1 LDLPAAGAVRLLF
14 VSHSLPPRDRPLD
27 NLGGMQ
33 RVSQKLHESLDAKAA
48 GADALDYDAIL
59 LRSAWRTLH
68 AKVPFFLAK
77 AGWKIGRAARNDT
90 VDVVLFSSMVT
101 ASLAVPLRG
110 LLRRHGV
117 KTAAVVH
124 GLDVTTPFPPYQWF
138 VPKVFDALDAVLP
151 VSRATRQ
158 ACRERGA
165 VPTTLRVVPNGI
177 DVSRFRAPQDRA
189 AARQALGESI
199 GAPVPPAPPDG
210 FLLCSVGRQVE
221 RKGTAWFLENVMP
234 RLPDDVHYWIAG
246 DGPQSP
252 AIRDA
257 IDRLD
262 RPSRVRYLG
271 RVPNDTLADL
281 YHGADLFIMP
291 NVPVENDME
300 GFGIVLLEAGQCGT
314 PAIAARLGG
323 IQDVITEGVNGHLV
337 APEDPDAFVKAI
349 ESYRGNP
356 QALNA
361 AAQRARRHT
370 ETTFGWSAVADTYRS
385 VLRNLHV
392 EGRPAPDA
400 VEAGPPPEP

>member
-1 LDLPAAGAVRLLF
+1 MRLLF
-14 VSHSLPPRDRPLD
+14 VSHSLPPVARPLD

-48 GADALDYDAIL
+48 GADVLDYDAIL
-59 LRSAWRTLH
+59 LRSAWSTLH

-77 AGWKIGRAARNDT
+77 AGWKIGRAARNGA

-101 ASLAVPLRG
+101 AGLAVPLRG

-117 KTAAVVH
+117 KTAAIVH

-151 VSRATRQ
+151 VSRATRE

-165 VPTTLRVVPNGI
+165 APDTLRVVPNGI
-177 DVSRFRAPQDRA
+177 DVTRFRAPQDRA
-189 AARQALGESI
+189 AARRALGESV

-210 FLLCSVGRQVE
+210 LLLCSVGRQVE
-221 RKGTAWFLENVMP
+221 RKGTAWFIDAVMP

-252 AIRDA
+252 AIQGA
-257 IDRLD
+257 IGRLN
-262 RPSRVRYLG
+262 RPSRVRHLG
-271 RVPNDTLADL
+271 RVPNDLLADL
-281 YHGADLFIMP
+281 YRGADLFVMP
-291 NVPVENDME
+291 NVPVENDIE

-337 APEDPDAFVKAI
+337 APEDPDAFVEAI
-349 ESYRGNP
+349 EPYRGNS
-356 QALNA
+356 QALDT

-370 ETTFGWSAVADTYRS
+370 EATFGWSSVADTYRS
-385 VLRNLHV
+385 VLHNLHV
-392 EGRPAPDA
+392 EGHPDPDA
-400 VEAGPPPEP
+400 IEAGPPTEL

>member
-1 LDLPAAGAVRLLF
+1 VRLLF

-48 GADALDYDAIL
+48 GANALDYDAIL

-68 AKVPFFLAK
+68 AKVPFFLAA
-77 AGWKIGRAARNDT
+77 AGWKIGRAARNDA

-151 VSRATRQ
+151 VSRATRE

-165 VPTTLRVVPNGI
+165 VPNALRVVPNGI
-177 DVSRFRAPQDRA
+177 DVDRFRAPQARA
-189 AARQALGESI
+189 QARQALEQSI
-199 GAPVPPAPPDG
+199 GAPAPPPPPEG
-210 FLLCSVGRQVE
+210 LLLCSVGRQVK
-221 RKGTAWFLENVMP
+221 RKGTAWFVENVMP

-246 DGPQSP
+246 DGPQSS
-252 AIRDA
+252 AIQDA
-257 IDRLD
+257 IDRHNLS
-262 RPSRVRYLG
+262 PRVRYLG
-271 RVPNDTLADL
+271 RVSNDPLARL
-281 YHGADLFIMP
+281 YHGADLFVMP
-291 NVPVENDME
+291 NVPVKDDME

-314 PAIAARLGG
+314 PAIAARLEG
-323 IQDVITEGVNGHLV
+323 IQDVITEDVNGHLV
-337 APEDPDAFVKAI
+337 APQDPDAFVEAI
-349 ESYRGNP
+349 EPYRGNP
-356 QALNA
+356 KALDA
-361 AAQRARRHT
+361 AAQRARQHT
-370 ETTFGWSAVADTYRS
+370 EATFGWAAVADTYVS
-385 VLRNLHV
+385 VLQSVWRT
-392 EGRPAPDA
+392 
-400 VEAGPPPEP
+400 GPPGAGNPTGAQNASALGP